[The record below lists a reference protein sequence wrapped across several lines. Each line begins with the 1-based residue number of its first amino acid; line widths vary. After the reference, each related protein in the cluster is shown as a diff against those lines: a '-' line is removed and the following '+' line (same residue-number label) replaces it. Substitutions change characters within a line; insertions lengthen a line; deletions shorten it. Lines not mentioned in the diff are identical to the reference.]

1 MRLANGRALI
11 QVNSKT
17 ADILDGT
24 TDPSTWDDEELLR
37 GQRRCQVGKFKGK
50 FVGSKPHV
58 VPMEI
63 HHELNKRRM
72 SRAGEVLRE
81 SLVGAVELWRSV
93 LEDDSA
99 PLGFRMRAS
108 ELIVE
113 RVMGKAKETV
123 DLSVSV
129 EQEPPW
135 AAAIRDMYQAQGPLA
150 VGPPTRLDE
159 EILDAEIVEDDFIE
173 DDDPV
178 YE

>member
-1 MRLANGRALI
+1 MFRYADGRGG
-11 QVNSKT
+11 VKVSPT
-17 ADILDGT
+17 TVGILDGSI
-24 TDPSTWDDEELLR
+24 DLSVWDDEELLR
-37 GQRRCQVGKFKGK
+37 GQRRAKNGSFCGKA
-50 FVGSKPHV
+50 PRV

-93 LEDDSA
+93 LEDTSA

-135 AAAIRDMYQAQGPLA
+135 AAAIRDMYQAQGTLA
-150 VGPPTRLDE
+150 VGPQTRLDE

-173 DDDPV
+173 DADEDDPV
-178 YE
+178 FE